1 MEIKAGSF
9 VKVTSGVY
17 QNFKG
22 IVRRV
27 SVPLLG
33 ARPEV
38 DRRAVVGL
46 NVLSDV
52 LPVEVSIDEMRLLNV
67 ANPWV

>member
-1 MEIKAGSF
+1 M
-9 VKVTSGVY
+9 
-17 QNFKG
+17 
-22 IVRRV
+22 

-38 DRRAVVGL
+38 DSRAVVDL
-46 NVLSDV
+46 NLFGRV
-52 LPVEVSIDEMRLLNV
+52 LPVEVSIDEMRLLKV